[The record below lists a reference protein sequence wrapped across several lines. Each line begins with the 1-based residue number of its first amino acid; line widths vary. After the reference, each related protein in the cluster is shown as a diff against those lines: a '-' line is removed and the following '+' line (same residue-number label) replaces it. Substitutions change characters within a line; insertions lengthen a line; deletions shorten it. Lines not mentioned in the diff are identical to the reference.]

1 MIYKPTLPDA
11 LAILKNNDEF
21 NVFIEFLVDEREAFI
36 GQMRQ
41 AESPNDIMK
50 LAGSISTLDEI
61 LQLVRVSSEG

>member
-11 LAILKNNDEF
+11 LSILKNNDEF
-21 NVFIEFLVDEREAFI
+21 SVFIEFLVDEREAFI
-36 GQMRQ
+36 GQLRQ
-41 AESPNDIMK
+41 AEGQNDVMK

>member
-21 NVFIEFLVDEREAFI
+21 SVFIEFLVDEREAFI

-41 AESPNDIMK
+41 AEGPNDIMK

>member
-1 MIYKPTLPDA
+1 MMYKPTLPDA

-21 NVFIEFLVDEREAFI
+21 SVFIEFLVDEREAFI

-41 AESPNDIMK
+41 AEGPNDIMK

>member
-36 GQMRQ
+36 GQLRQ
-41 AESPNDIMK
+41 AEGQNDVMK

-61 LQLVRVSSEG
+61 LQLVKVSSEG

>member
-36 GQMRQ
+36 GQLRQ
-41 AESPNDIMK
+41 AEGPNDIMK

>member
-21 NVFIEFLVDEREAFI
+21 SVFIEFLVDEREAFI
-36 GQMRQ
+36 GQLRQ
-41 AESPNDIMK
+41 AEGQNDVMK

>member
-21 NVFIEFLVDEREAFI
+21 SVFIEFLVDEREAFI

-41 AESPNDIMK
+41 AEGPNDIMK

-61 LQLVRVSSEG
+61 LQLVKVSSEG

>member
-1 MIYKPTLPDA
+1 MMYKPTLPDA

-36 GQMRQ
+36 GQLRQ
-41 AESPNDIMK
+41 AEGQNDVMK

-61 LQLVRVSSEG
+61 LQLVKVSSEG

>member
-21 NVFIEFLVDEREAFI
+21 SVFIEFLVDEREAFI
-36 GQMRQ
+36 GQLRQ
-41 AESPNDIMK
+41 AEGHNDVMK

>member
-36 GQMRQ
+36 GQLRQ
-41 AESPNDIMK
+41 AEGQNDVMK

>member
-1 MIYKPTLPDA
+1 MIYKPTLADA

-21 NVFIEFLVDEREAFI
+21 SVFIEFLVDEREAFI

-41 AESPNDIMK
+41 AEGPNDIMK

>member
-11 LAILKNNDEF
+11 LSILKNNDEF

-41 AESPNDIMK
+41 AEGPNDIMK